1 MTAIWTVRRLSFLP
15 LLTFCL
21 APLLTGCQ
29 GPGERGFT
37 HQLWSERS
45 FREFNA
51 PASQPNVQL
60 FEHRHRS
67 DVLVRYNEVGE
78 DGIVQDRAF
87 FLNKN
92 LKRLEAGQKPRFAH
106 KKAAAGLN
114 PVPVMVSGSNDRVPV
129 ADLYATFAPDSRQ
142 ITLHVAGEETQ
153 TFRLPVYQNS
163 SGTVQKA
170 LLTPLAVTGDVVVVG
185 AYAVGFAAVAWL
197 QAGGP
202 GLHCR

>member
-1 MTAIWTVRRLSFLP
+1 MTAIQIARRLSFLP
-15 LLTFCL
+15 FLPLCWL
-21 APLLTGCQ
+21 SLLTGCQ

-51 PASQPNVQL
+51 PASRPNVQL
-60 FEHRHRS
+60 FEHRLRS
-67 DVLVRYNEVGE
+67 DVLVCYNEVGE

-92 LKRLEAGQKPRFAH
+92 LKRLEAGLKPRFVN
-106 KKAAAGLN
+106 KRAAVGLN
-114 PVPVMVSGSNDRVPV
+114 PVPMIASRSGGPV
-129 ADLYATFAPDSRQ
+129 LRGDLYATFAPDSRQ
-142 ITLHVAGEETQ
+142 VTLHVTGEESQ
-153 TFRLPVYQNS
+153 TFVLPVYQNS

-185 AYAVGFAAVAWL
+185 AYAVGIAAVAWL
-197 QAGGP
+197 RAGGP